1 MRDFIYDGDVGLE
14 IDACSCLEDLGLRE
28 TRWILDATW
37 FLSKRSNPTFKEWID
52 G

>member
-1 MRDFIYDGDVGLE
+1 MKDFTYDKSGLQ

-37 FLSKRSNPTFKEWID
+37 FLNNSNHPTFKEWIVE
-52 G
+52 

>member
-1 MRDFIYDGDVGLE
+1 MKKFIYDESGLQ

-37 FLSKRSNPTFKEWID
+37 FLNDGMIMTFNQWINE
-52 G
+52 